1 MLTIAK
7 ELIQGTGLRTVIFIA
22 VVVAV
27 LLPVTSVVGRDA
39 LVRVAGE
46 LSGKAGDLGA
56 ARMLVACIALPAI
69 RVPITLPTSWD
80 ASPGDGTLELGAVTA
95 G

>member
-7 ELIQGTGLRTVIFIA
+7 ELIQRTGLRTVIFIA

-46 LSGKAGDLGA
+46 LSRQAGDLSA
-56 ARMLVACIALPAI
+56 A
-69 RVPITLPTSWD
+69 
-80 ASPGDGTLELGAVTA
+80 
-95 G
+95 